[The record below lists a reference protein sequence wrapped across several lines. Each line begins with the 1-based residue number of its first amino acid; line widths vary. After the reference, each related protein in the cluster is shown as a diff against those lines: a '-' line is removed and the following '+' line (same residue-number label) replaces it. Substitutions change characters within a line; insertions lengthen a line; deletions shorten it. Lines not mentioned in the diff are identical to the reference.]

1 MSDKN
6 HKSIEK
12 ESLTYSQTDNTK
24 TTVSEVQ
31 TNILE
36 PEKINVPSSKIDSAN
51 LSAEKA
57 KDSQETSLNPPKVT
71 SPSSDTSFAKTNDNN
86 QESIKKESL
95 TKSETETTETTVSN
109 VQTNILE
116 SEKINVLSS
125 KIDSALL
132 SAEKA
137 NDSDGT
143 SLNLS
148 KQTSLSSD
156 TYLAK
161 TNHNNQ
167 ESIENESLTKS

>member
-71 SPSSDTSFAKTNDNN
+71 SPSSDTSLAKTND
-86 QESIKKESL
+86 
-95 TKSETETTETTVSN
+95 
-109 VQTNILE
+109 
-116 SEKINVLSS
+116 
-125 KIDSALL
+125 
-132 SAEKA
+132 
-137 NDSDGT
+137 
-143 SLNLS
+143 
-148 KQTSLSSD
+148 
-156 TYLAK
+156 
-161 TNHNNQ
+161 NNQ